1 MPNARVANVA
11 SERQATRYGDPILSA
26 GMALDASWPVAVPV
40 VFLALVASRVE
51 LASNRSTTCKTPPP
65 SSRIS
70 ERIILA
76 LLFDASDETTY
87 VPVEFVK
94 KVMPLPEDM
103 KSFAEGLNP
112 VE

>member
-1 MPNARVANVA
+1 MVANVA
-11 SERQATRYGDPILSA
+11 SERQATRYGDPMLSA
-26 GMALDASWPVAVPV
+26 GSALDASWPGAAV
-40 VFLALVASRVE
+40 VFLALVASRVV

-87 VPVEFVK
+87 VPVEFVT